1 MNKTISFSATSLSAL
16 LFTSLFMLA
25 GYANGQDS
33 LFAFVTHRGATSLV
47 PAAAPVTNYKFS
59 VANEVFTN
67 LIRAR
72 GDRHKAIPRFVMN
85 NGRQYMAWMNPQAV
99 EIGMEERIYDVCIG
113 FGPDSL
119 AALAAVLAH
128 EMTHYYENHDWSRSF
143 VSQNE
148 QLSISEEIASLSEG
162 IKLETQADYM
172 GGMLAI
178 AAGYDV
184 YDLMP
189 RFLERAYAAYG
200 LPESIPGYPSLADRI
215 EVSTNTAEE
224 LKSVHAIYHTA
235 GLLTMVG
242 AYKPALQYYEHAL
255 NAFQSYEVYNNAG
268 VCALLTLLDYM
279 KPGEFPY
286 ALPLEL
292 DATSRLDKL
301 ATRLPSNE
309 EAARAALLQKARN
322 YLVNATNLTE
332 REAVAALNMSIYHL
346 LNEEPFDAEYWSTKA
361 QRTAIRYRQPQTSGN
376 AQIVQGILAAQDG
389 RPDDAERLFTAALPK
404 SRAIAELNLAL
415 VLGNRPVAT
424 TTTAG
429 RSASETET
437 IQGTKL
443 EDILANLTDLEVNVK
458 VDKSV
463 FCGKKEYEDHTL
475 FLHFADDGE
484 RYAAFQITK
493 SNYRG
498 LTATG
503 AGIGT
508 TRTEIMDQYGIADKV
523 IATRTETCLNY
534 ARQGVIFCFDADDQ
548 LVRWIVYATKLIN

>member
-1 MNKTISFSATSLSAL
+1 MNKTIHPRATSLSAL

-33 LFAFVTHRGATSLV
+33 IFAFITYQATESIA
-47 PAAAPVTNYKFS
+47 PAAAPVTNYKFD
-59 VANEVFTN
+59 VAYEVFTN
-67 LIRAR
+67 LVRAR

-85 NGRQYMAWMNPQAV
+85 NGRQYMAWMNPHAV
-99 EIGMEERIYDVCIG
+99 EIGLEERIYDVCVG
-113 FGPDSL
+113 FGTDSL

-128 EMTHYYENHDWSRSF
+128 EMTHYYESHDWSRSF

-148 QLSISEEIASLSEG
+148 QLPTSEEIAGLSEG
-162 IKLETQADYM
+162 IKLETEADYM

-200 LPESIPGYPSLADRI
+200 LPERIPGYPSLANRI
-215 EVSTNTAEE
+215 QVSNNTAEE

-242 AYKPALQYYEHAL
+242 AYEPALRYYENAL
-255 NAFQSYEVYNNAG
+255 NSFQSYEVYNNAG

-301 ATRLPSNE
+301 ATRIPSNE
-309 EAARAALLQKARN
+309 EAARATLLRKARN

-332 REAVAALNMSIYHL
+332 REAVAALNMSIYYL
-346 LNEEPFDAEYWSTKA
+346 LNDEPFDAEYWSTKA
-361 QRTAIRYRQPQTSGN
+361 QRTAIRCRQPQTSGN
-376 AQIVQGILAAQDG
+376 AQIVQGILAARDG

-404 SRAIAELNLAL
+404 SRAIAELNLDL
-415 VLGNRPVAT
+415 VLGNRT
-424 TTTAG
+424 TATTAG
-429 RSASETET
+429 RAISEPER
-437 IQGTKL
+437 IQGTNL
-443 EDILANLTDLEVNVK
+443 EDILASLGDLEVNVE

-493 SNYRG
+493 PNYRG

-503 AGIGT
+503 AGIGA
-508 TRTEIMDQYGIADKV
+508 TRTEIIDQYGIADKV

-534 ARQGVIFCFDADDQ
+534 AQQGVIFCFDTDDR
-548 LVRWIVYATKLIN
+548 LTRWIVYATKLIN